1 MRNIRVY
8 LDRPLTAGQTAPLSD
23 FAAAHLT
30 RVLRLTDGA
39 AITCFNGDGHDYRAR
54 LALHGRGRG
63 EVQVESRSAVDSE
76 SPLEITLAQ
85 ALARGERMDWVIQK
99 ATELGASAIVPLV
112 TERTEVKLDEERA
125 ARRMAH
131 WRGVAIS
138 ACEQCGR
145 ARLPRLD
152 PPQVLHAWLASQV
165 GPERDGTARLV
176 LHPDGGRSLGAGVG
190 DRPRVVLA
198 VGPEGGFSDRD
209 LAQFD
214 LASFE
219 PVRLGP
225 RVLRTETAG
234 PAALAVLGALRG
246 DLA

>member
-1 MRNIRVY
+1 MRNIRVF
-8 LDRPLTAGQTAPLSD
+8 LDRPLSVGHTSPLSD

-30 RVLRLTDGA
+30 KVLRLTDGA

-63 EVQVESRSAVDSE
+63 EVVVESRAEVSAE
-76 SPLEITLAQ
+76 SPLEVTLAQ
-85 ALARGERMDWVIQK
+85 SVARGERMDWVIQK
-99 ATELGASAIVPLV
+99 ATELGASAIAPLIS
-112 TERTEVKLDEERA
+112 ERTEVKLDEERA

-145 ARLPRLD
+145 ARLPRLE
-152 PPQVLHAWLASQV
+152 PPQPLHTWLAAQV
-165 GPERDGTARLV
+165 GPESEGAARLV
-176 LHPDGGRSLGAGVG
+176 LHPAGTRGIGPAVGA
-190 DRPRVVLA
+190 RTRVIVA
-198 VGPEGGFSDRD
+198 VGPEGGFSERD

-214 LASFE
+214 LAAFE

-234 PAALAVLGALRG
+234 PAALAVIGALRG

>member
-8 LDRPLTAGQTAPLSD
+8 LDRPLAVGHSAPLSD

-30 RVLRLTDGA
+30 KVLRLSDGA
-39 AITCFNGDGHDYRAR
+39 AITCFNGDGNDYRAR

-63 EVQVESRSAVDSE
+63 EVQVESCAAVDAE
-76 SPLEITLAQ
+76 SPLEVTLAQ
-85 ALARGERMDWVIQK
+85 AVARGERMDWVIQK
-99 ATELGASAIVPLV
+99 ATELGASVIAPLIS
-112 TERTEVKLDEERA
+112 ERTEVKLDEERA

-145 ARLPRLD
+145 ARLPRIE
-152 PPQVLHAWLASQV
+152 PPQPLHAWLAAQV
-165 GPERDGTARLV
+165 GPEREGAACLV
-176 LHPDGGRSLGAGVG
+176 LHPDGGRGIGDAVG
-190 DRPRVVLA
+190 DRTRVVVA

-209 LAQFD
+209 IAQFE
-214 LASFE
+214 LAAFE
-219 PVRLGP
+219 AVRLGP

-234 PAALAVLGALRG
+234 PAALAVLGALHG